1 MLLASTGRG
10 DKGYQKFRI
19 RSKTEDW
26 AMERR
31 KFLQSST
38 SLGALAGL
46 GLSHL
51 ATFEPDAMAKPDP
64 IAAGQDE
71 NLEGTRQDP
80 ESWSFHEGEADP
92 DYKHASDAAVEAWK
106 DRKFGMRIHW
116 GVYSVLGFD
125 ASMPLIG
132 ADKEYHDIWFTLF
145 QVFNPTEF
153 SAEEWVDL
161 AQRAG
166 MKYFTFTTRHLD
178 GFSMWDTKTKV
189 TSLRRI
195 PGGHGGNAP
204 VGLGPTET
212 VSIPYSMMDTL
223 YPKDI
228 VAELVNAFRKRGM
241 GIGMYF
247 SWPDFHD
254 PNFKWDKR
262 SLFYDPHFSKESD
275 PQAWQ
280 AMINRITESLRE
292 LCSNYGKIDAIEF
305 DHGMPDEA
313 WPETVRII
321 KMVRNLQ
328 PDCLLRNRGLGPYGD
343 FSTPEH
349 YVPPNPKDNRLGGRP
364 WQAIEM
370 IGKRW
375 AYQPSDV
382 YKPKEWFVETLVDVC
397 AMGGNFMP
405 GVSAMSNGKF
415 PKEAIER
422 LEYVGDWLKVNGEAV
437 YNTRPWDIYK
447 ETDDIRFTRTKDNKY
462 VYATSLKWPGGGFT
476 VRSLRAKEGSRV
488 TMLGVKHDLK
498 WQQNKEGLVI
508 QIPTAIAENKPC
520 QQAYVFKVEAQP
532 YQERYE

>member
-1 MLLASTGRG
+1 V
-10 DKGYQKFRI
+10 
-19 RSKTEDW
+19 
-26 AMERR
+26 ERR
-31 KFLQSST
+31 EFLKSSVGV
-38 SLGALAGL
+38 GALAGSRL
-46 GLSHL
+46 GGLGK
-51 ATFEPDAMAKPDP
+51 FEANAAAKRNQT
-64 IAAGQDE
+64 AGVH
-71 NLEGTRQDP
+71 GTSEQEPGPDP
-80 ESWSFHEGEADP
+80 ESWSYHEGAVDP
-92 DYKHASDAAVEAWK
+92 DYKHASEAAIEAWK

-116 GVYSVLGFD
+116 GVYSVLGLD

-132 ADKEYHDIWFTLF
+132 ADQEFHTIWFTLF

-153 SAEEWVDL
+153 SAEEWADL

-178 GFSMWDTKTKV
+178 GFSMWDTKTRV
-189 TSLRRI
+189 DSVRRVA
-195 PGGHGGNAP
+195 GGHGGEAP

-228 VAELVNAFRKRGM
+228 VAEVVNAFRNRGM
-241 GIGMYF
+241 GIGLYF

-254 PNFKWDKR
+254 QNFKWDKR

-275 PQAWQ
+275 PRAWQ
-280 AMINRITESLRE
+280 AMIDRITESLRE
-292 LCSNYGKIDAIEF
+292 LCTNYGKIDAIEF
-305 DHGMPDEA
+305 DHGMPEEA
-313 WPETVRII
+313 WPDTVRII

-405 GVSAMSNGKF
+405 GVSPMSNGKF
-415 PKEAIER
+415 PKEAFER
-422 LEYVGDWLKVNGEAV
+422 LEYVGDWLKVNGEAI
-437 YNTRPWDIYK
+437 YNTRPWNIYK
-447 ETDDIRFTRTKDNKY
+447 EGDDIRFTRTKDNEY
-462 VYATSLKWPGGGFT
+462 VYATSLKWPEESLT
-476 VRSLRAKEGSRV
+476 LRSLRAKEGTPIS
-488 TMLGVKHDLK
+488 MLGVKAPLK
-498 WQQNKEGLVI
+498 WQQNKDGLVI
-508 QIPTAIAENKPC
+508 QIPRAIADQKPC
-520 QQAYVFKVEAQP
+520 KQAYAFKIAAQP
-532 YQERYE
+532 YQESYQ